1 MARVITFYIP
11 ENFRPKVRWVAS
23 VKRGKVIEFQPVPS
37 KKTA

>member
-11 ENFRPKVRWVAS
+11 QSFRPKVKWVS
-23 VKRGKVIEFQPVPS
+23 SPERGKAIEFQPAPS

>member
-11 ENFRPKVRWVAS
+11 ESFRPKVKWVSS
-23 VKRGKVIEFQPVPS
+23 VERGNVIEFQAPPS